1 LSAKFDNLASDIY
14 DRDGGVAMA
23 IPDEDLGPHWLR
35 DEKSIDVQVEGLKSF
50 SKALLED
57 LDKNF
62 GTHVPQIYD
71 VMSKHACVGDGMFF
85 AEMDEVR
92 NRHYECLTSIVNLLR
107 DYASGTY
114 AVGKGADT
122 VAKNY
127 TDADS
132 LAHVKV
138 TDVQKVMQPGTPGG
152 TTQAT
157 SATSTPVTPTDPALT
172 DKGVQ

>member
-1 LSAKFDNLASDIY
+1 
-14 DRDGGVAMA
+14 V

-35 DEKSIDVQVEGLKSF
+35 DEVSIDVQVEGLKSF

-62 GTHVPQIYD
+62 GTHAPQIYD
-71 VMSKHACVGDGMFF
+71 VMSKHACVGEGMFF

-92 NRHYECLTSIVNLLR
+92 NRHYECLTAIVNLLR

-132 LAHVKV
+132 AAHVKV
-138 TDVQKVMQPGTPGG
+138 TDVQNVMQPGAPGG
-152 TTQAT
+152 TAHAT
-157 SATSTPVTPTDPALT
+157 SANSTPITSSDPDLT
-172 DKGVQ
+172 DKGTQ

>member
-1 LSAKFDNLASDIY
+1 MSVKFDNLASHIH
-14 DRDGGVAMA
+14 DRDGGVAKV

-35 DEKSIDVQVEGLKSF
+35 DEVSIDVQVEGLKSF

-57 LDKNF
+57 LDRNF
-62 GTHVPQIYD
+62 GTHAPQIYD

-92 NRHYECLTSIVNLLR
+92 NRHYECLTAIV
-107 DYASGTY
+107 
-114 AVGKGADT
+114 KGADT

-132 LAHVKV
+132 AAHVKV
-138 TDVQKVMQPGTPGG
+138 TDVQNVMQPGAPGG
-152 TTQAT
+152 TAHAT
-157 SATSTPVTPTDPALT
+157 SANSTPITSSDPDLT
-172 DKGVQ
+172 DKGTQ